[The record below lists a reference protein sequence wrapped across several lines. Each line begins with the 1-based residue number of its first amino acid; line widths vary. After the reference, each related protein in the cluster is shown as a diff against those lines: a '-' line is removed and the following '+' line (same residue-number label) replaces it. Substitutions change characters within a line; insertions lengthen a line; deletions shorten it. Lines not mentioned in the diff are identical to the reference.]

1 MKRILKAAGI
11 CIGTVIF
18 AILLMLVGIIAA
30 VYEAKEEYK

>member
-1 MKRILKAAGI
+1 MKRILKAVGI

-18 AILLMLVGIIAA
+18 AAPLMLVGIIVA

>member
-1 MKRILKAAGI
+1 MKRIFKAAGI

-18 AILLMLVGIIAA
+18 AFPLMLAGIIVA

>member
-11 CIGTVIF
+11 CIGTF
-18 AILLMLVGIIAA
+18 MLVGIIVA

>member
-18 AILLMLVGIIAA
+18 ATLMLVGIIVA

>member
-1 MKRILKAAGI
+1 MKRIIKADGI

-18 AILLMLVGIIAA
+18 AILLMLVGMIVA

>member
-1 MKRILKAAGI
+1 MKRIIKAAGI

-18 AILLMLVGIIAA
+18 AVSLMLVGIIIA